1 MTNKKMQSEMADFAT
16 SAATWRIQ
24 TMLSNDRLV
33 LTSGKL
39 NEIYASSLIL
49 AHLLYYVKT

>member
-1 MTNKKMQSEMADFAT
+1 MQSEMADFAT